1 MIDGFLQS
9 TFFGITLT
17 LAAYVLGG
25 FVFKKT
31 KHPLCTPIMIA
42 VIVIIAVLK
51 VFHIPYEYYAKGS
64 EIIGL
69 FLGPATACLA
79 VNIYEKRLL
88 LKKWWIPVLCGCL
101 AGTLTS
107 ITSVLIICRIFGL
120 SPAVTVALLPKSVT
134 TPIAAAISGAQG
146 GIVPITFLLFIV
158 FALIAEFILRRTQYG
173 RNMFL
178 VGGNINVADNLGI
191 HVRGYIWSG
200 FIVNGFCAA
209 LAGVFMM
216 TRMFSA
222 SGNLALDGP
231 LNVIPMVIVGGTAM
245 SGGKGGAICTLF
257 GALLMNI
264 IYNGMTMFSIP
275 ATIQELVKGM
285 ILLIIIV
292 SDKYMEHRHEK
303 I

>member
-17 LAAYVLGG
+17 LAAYILGG
-25 FVFKKT
+25 FVFRKT

-51 VFHIPYEYYAKGS
+51 IFRIPYEYYAKGS

-146 GIVPITFLLFIV
+146 GIVPITVAAVIVTGLLGN
-158 FALIAEFILRRTQYG
+158 LIGAPMIKLFRIKEPVAAGLG
-173 RNMFL
+173 L
-178 VGGNINVADNLGI
+178 GVCAHGVGTA
-191 HVRGYIWSG
+191 R
-200 FIVNGFCAA
+200 A
-209 LAGVFMM
+209 LAIGETEGAMAGIAIGVCGVI
-216 TRMFSA
+216 TAVLS
-222 SGNLALDGP
+222 LAFP
-231 LNVIPMVIVGGTAM
+231 
-245 SGGKGGAICTLF
+245 
-257 GALLMNI
+257 
-264 IYNGMTMFSIP
+264 Y
-275 ATIQELVKGM
+275 LV
-285 ILLIIIV
+285 
-292 SDKYMEHRHEK
+292 
-303 I
+303 